1 MEHPK
6 PGMASPSG
14 PSSIIV
20 EKHKSNFMELHGTF
34 SNKPSENIER
44 WIEKADTYKKNHM
57 IPSLEMA
64 CVITHC
70 IKGEPSIKVKR
81 MQDVE
86 SEIYVHADHY
96 CEQDKQ
102 EEQKYLPYREHK
114 KAADNNGVELTARP
128 AIEPRRAEPE
138 VKKDECLKAYLL
150 KIYRKT
156 VSLQEAEKY
165 LSTFRTQKP
174 KQTCSNFIDEF
185 IIHFENY
192 SHMRWSKE
200 DRETGKATITKEK
213 LSLLTDG
220 LCKEFKIYC
229 DNVEFKLKDATL
241 KTLEEKVDSWQKE
254 TTNGIAFTATCNP
267 AKPGTTMGTSSATD
281 LNEYFTASL
290 ELSTQEAQ
298 ASATQPSS
306 NTSRD
311 QRGGRGQRGAT
322 RGARGR
328 GGRGRGANSN
338 GRRAP
343 QISRDVLDG
352 NHPNYRQTTDGQLY
366 KSIHGHPLCNYC
378 GGPSHKRQNC
388 SLKAK
393 DREAG
398 MTRTYHPDR
407 DKMVFNQEQARSAA
421 TAAIFK
427 GNPSPPMMAMN
438 QFPMAQPIQQYKPL
452 EYIPPPP
459 ITHMPS
465 PPWQMQTN
473 QNPNPPK
480 IEVINNQQEVIASA
494 FNPKVCP
501 YSTCQTILSDHNQA
515 QEHMQKF
522 HSANNQLA
530 LGPGARP

>member
-1 MEHPK
+1 MEQSK

-14 PSSIIV
+14 PSTIIV
-20 EKHKSNFMELHGTF
+20 EKHKSNFMQLHGTF

-44 WIEKADTYKKNHM
+44 WIEKADSYRTNHM

-64 CVITHC
+64 CIITHC

-86 SEIYVHADHY
+86 SETYVHADHY
-96 CEQDKQ
+96 CQQDKQ
-102 EEQKYLPYREHK
+102 DEQKYEPYREHK
-114 KAADNNGVELTARP
+114 KAEHNNGVEVMARP
-128 AIEPRRAEPE
+128 VIEPRRAEPE
-138 VKKDECLKAYLL
+138 VKEDQCLKAYLL
-150 KIYRKT
+150 NLYRKT
-156 VSLQEAEKY
+156 VNLQEAEKY
-165 LSTFRTQKP
+165 LSTFRTQKQ

-185 IIHFENY
+185 IIHFANY
-192 SHMRWSKE
+192 THMRWDKK
-200 DRETGKATITKEK
+200 DRETGKANIEKERM
-213 LSLLTDG
+213 SLLTDG

-229 DNVEFKLKDATL
+229 DNIEFKLKDTTL
-241 KTLEEKVDSWQKE
+241 KKLEEKVDSWQKD
-254 TTNGIAFTATCNP
+254 TTTGMTFTAACNP
-267 AKPGTTMGTSSATD
+267 AKPGNIGTSSATD

-290 ELSTQEAQ
+290 EIANQEAQ
-298 ASATQPSS
+298 TSATQPSA
-306 NTSRD
+306 NTSRG
-311 QRGGRGQRGAT
+311 QRGGRGQRGIT

-338 GRRAP
+338 GPRAP

-352 NHPNYRQTTDGQLY
+352 NHPNYRQTQDGQLY

-388 SLKAK
+388 SLKAT

-398 MTRTYHPDR
+398 LTRIYHPDR
-407 DKMVFNQEQARSAA
+407 DKMVANQEKARSSA
-421 TAAIFK
+421 TTAMFK
-427 GNPSPPMMAMN
+427 DYPSPAIMAMN
-438 QFPMAQPIQQYKPL
+438 QFPMAQPMPQFNPLQYM
-452 EYIPPPP
+452 PPPP
-459 ITHMPS
+459 ITSIPT
-465 PPWQMQTN
+465 PQWQMQTN
-473 QNPNPPK
+473 QTPTPPK
-480 IEVINNQQEVIASA
+480 MEAITNQQEMIASA

-522 HSANNQLA
+522 HSSTNQLA